1 MPMVRQTCVYK
12 PRLPKYMSRSQSVL
26 VPYQLSASSYAT
38 EGDKGQRQKL
48 GQMDRERTG
57 TKTGTEGRGRRQMV
71 IGTEGQGQR
80 DMRARDRYRDR
91 NRGTGTGQRDRD
103 KDGTEGEGQGQEQR
117 ERCTGTGTRTEGQG
131 QGQMDW
137 DMTYRKAETG
147 TEGSSSRVVD
157 PQLVVDGQPIP
168 FVWNK
173 SSTSW
178 GWRSQVPGDASAIK
192 QELMTR

>member
-80 DMRARDRYRDR
+80 DMRARDILYVMSQSICPSVPVLVPLSLFLSLYIFPSVPVPVLLPLSRPCPCLSVLSLSPCSCL
-91 NRGTGTGQRDRD
+91 
-103 KDGTEGEGQGQEQR
+103 
-117 ERCTGTGTRTEGQG
+117 CT
-131 QGQMDW
+131 
-137 DMTYRKAETG
+137 
-147 TEGSSSRVVD
+147 
-157 PQLVVDGQPIP
+157 
-168 FVWNK
+168 
-173 SSTSW
+173 
-178 GWRSQVPGDASAIK
+178 
-192 QELMTR
+192 